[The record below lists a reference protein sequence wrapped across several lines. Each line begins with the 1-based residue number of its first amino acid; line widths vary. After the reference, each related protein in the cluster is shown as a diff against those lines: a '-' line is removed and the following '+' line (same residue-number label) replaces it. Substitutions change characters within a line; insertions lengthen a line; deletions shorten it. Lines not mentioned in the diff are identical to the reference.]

1 MKRIFSIFILLVH
14 LTLSCLAANNSFWK
28 PIGEDFDRLT
38 LLADGWSRG
47 ERRDVNPRDILSRM
61 QSVAA
66 LHPGDDVMQA
76 RTIYWRVCFGPG
88 LEPAVADS
96 LLGEALHLVG
106 DRHPYDRARFMM
118 QQAVI
123 LSKQADYADAY
134 RLYMSAAAEFETVG
148 DERLLGYTHYNIS
161 YIFLLLGEYAEA
173 EANAVA
179 ADSLFARVHGDGLR
193 LDAQMLLASIYERAG
208 DSGKAYDIL
217 HEVSRLDS
225 AGMSTAQRV
234 VFLTTYLPY
243 LSDPDSLFKYS
254 DAAYRLAE
262 VTGDSQLYLS
272 SLLNKGW
279 AFIDMGLPDSAD
291 HYARAARRL
300 SYGMRTARGRE
311 GVYKLLASV
320 NAARRDWDSAYHY
333 QTLYY
338 DTRENAR
345 GDGVLADVRTVNLKQ
360 EIEKIRINALIE
372 QDKDATRSR
381 AFLVVGLSLLGL
393 LAASVYVICL
403 LKRKMQAEQRRQ
415 MERDRQYIAQL
426 NHEMQLVESKNR
438 ELSSNAMLLM
448 KKNESLRKAIREMEN
463 INSFL
468 KLSKRGVVIQGKTKI
483 KIANQLYKIINETG
497 VTRLTDF
504 ISLLHYITSES
515 EYCPLS
521 STSFIHSFS
530 QQELPRLQKIFD
542 YILENFK
549 NDITLKEVSEAANMS
564 TTSLCKYFKSHT
576 NRTLITFLNEIR
588 IGHACK
594 LLLERK
600 DMSIS
605 EICFDCGFNNLTNF
619 NIQFRKLKEMSPTS
633 YRNTCNLR
641 K

>member
-76 RTIYWRVCFGPG
+76 RAIYWRVCFGPG

-96 LLGEALHLVG
+96 LLDEALHLVG

-134 RLYMSAAAEFETVG
+134 RLYMSAAAEFEAVG

-234 VFLTTYLPY
+234 VFLTAYLPY

-393 LAASVYVICL
+393 LATSVYVICL

-463 INSFL
+463 IHKNYHVDIGDIKSELVSSIKEDESWDSFKLHFEGVHPHFFSFL
-468 KLSKRGVVIQGKTKI
+468 KAK
-483 KIANQLYKIINETG
+483 YP
-497 VTRLTDF
+497 RLTDN
-504 ISLLHYITSES
+504 
-515 EYCPLS
+515 
-521 STSFIHSFS
+521 
-530 QQELPRLQKIFD
+530 ELRLCA
-542 YILENFK
+542 Y
-549 NDITLKEVSEAANMS
+549 
-564 TTSLCKYFKSHT
+564 
-576 NRTLITFLNEIR
+576 IR
-588 IGHACK
+588 IGLSNKQIAQI
-594 LLLERK
+594 LLVQAKAVIQARYRLKKKMGLGEETRLS
-600 DMSIS
+600 DYFVS
-605 EICFDCGFNNLTNF
+605 LT
-619 NIQFRKLKEMSPTS
+619 LPGDASPAQ
-633 YRNTCNLR
+633 
-641 K
+641 